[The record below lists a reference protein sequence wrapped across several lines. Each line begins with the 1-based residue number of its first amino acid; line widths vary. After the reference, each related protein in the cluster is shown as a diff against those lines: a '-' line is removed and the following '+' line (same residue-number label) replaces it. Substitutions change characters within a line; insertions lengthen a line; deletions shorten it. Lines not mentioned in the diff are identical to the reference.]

1 MPGGFRLA
9 CPSSQTTRNH
19 RVRSGT
25 LRMGVDATDWNLTSS
40 EAQIIGA
47 LMVHV
52 IATNN
57 QGSSSVS
64 MTNCPEMISME

>member
-1 MPGGFRLA
+1 
-9 CPSSQTTRNH
+9 
-19 RVRSGT
+19 
-25 LRMGVDATDWNLTSS
+25 MGVDSTDRNLTSS

-64 MTNCPEMISME
+64 MTNCLEMISIWNDAH